1 MRQKWGKEVSRS
13 KEEENDMEGKME
25 EKRVRRIFTPEQKF
39 EIVKDI
45 ERCKTITE
53 GLSKHQLAHSLYR
66 KWKRQLEVGV
76 RASLRNS
83 RPLKAV
89 DLKRLEAENRK
100 LKEVVLNQ
108 ALVISELKKELNLD

>member
-1 MRQKWGKEVSRS
+1 
-13 KEEENDMEGKME
+13 ME

-39 EIVKDI
+39 EILKDI
-45 ERCKTITE
+45 EQFRTIKE
-53 GLSKHQLAHSLYR
+53 GLEKYQLHYTVYR
-66 KWKRQLEVGV
+66 RWKRQLEVGV

-83 RPLKAV
+83 KPLKSP

-108 ALVISELKKELNLD
+108 SLILSELKKEMNWDCGEAGGG